1 MTIRFRPRPARPGS
15 TTTARASIVDSRYV
29 SLTTFRR
36 DGAPV
41 ATPVWLAVQDGH
53 GFVVTLTGSGKF
65 KRLRRNPRVSVAPCD
80 RRGHVT
86 GPAWAGTV
94 RVLDGPDA
102 HVARAALVAQFGWQA
117 RLLDVVRRL
126 RRGQAAY
133 LELELDPHLAGPQAP
148 DRRSGDPSSR
158 G

>member
-1 MTIRFRPRPARPGS
+1 MTIRFRPRPTRPGP
-15 TTTARASIVDSRYV
+15 TTMARASVVDSRYV

-36 DGAPV
+36 NGTPV

-53 GFVVTLTGSGKF
+53 GFVVTLTSSGKF
-65 KRLRRNPRVSVAPCD
+65 KRLRRNPQVTVAPCD

-86 GPAWAGTV
+86 GPTWAGTV
-94 RVLDGPDA
+94 RVLNGPDA
-102 HVARAALVAQFGWQA
+102 YVARAALFTQFGWQA

-133 LELELDPHLAGPQAP
+133 LELELDPAPALPAGTRPKF
-148 DRRSGDPSSR
+148 R
-158 G
+158 